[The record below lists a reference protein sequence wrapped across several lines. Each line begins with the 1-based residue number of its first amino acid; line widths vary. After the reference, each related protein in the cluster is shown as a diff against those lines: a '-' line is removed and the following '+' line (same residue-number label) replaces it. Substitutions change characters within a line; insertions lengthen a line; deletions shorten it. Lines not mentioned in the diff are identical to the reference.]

1 MKLMNV
7 FRSIGILGLAVGSL
21 SLAAEHKRPIL
32 SERYSQWLNQDVV
45 YIITDEERKEFLK
58 LTSDNDRDKFMEDF
72 WETRNP
78 LRGSKQNPY
87 KEEHYKRIE
96 YANATFGRQSNTPG

>member
-1 MKLMNV
+1 MKVMNPI
-7 FRSIGILGLAVGSL
+7 RGIGILTLAACFL
-21 SLAAEHKRPIL
+21 SLGADNKRAALP
-32 SERYSQWLNQDVV
+32 ERFSHWLNRDVV

-58 LTSDNDRDKFMEDF
+58 LTSDSDNDRDKFIEDF
-72 WETRNP
+72 WESRNP

-96 YANATFGRQSNTPG
+96 YANETFGRQSN